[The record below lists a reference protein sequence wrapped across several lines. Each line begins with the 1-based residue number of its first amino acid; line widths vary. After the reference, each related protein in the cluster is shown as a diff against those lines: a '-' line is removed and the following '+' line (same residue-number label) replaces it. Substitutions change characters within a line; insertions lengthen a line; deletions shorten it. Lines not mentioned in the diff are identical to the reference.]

1 MESRLLVTARSF
13 EALGESTPSPRPVAA
28 DDAQVRAFTAPE
40 LTGGD
45 GAAGSPASPRPG
57 RPPGSTH

>member
-28 DDAQVRAFTAPE
+28 DDAQVRVFTAPE

-45 GAAGSPASPRPG
+45 GAGA
-57 RPPGSTH
+57 